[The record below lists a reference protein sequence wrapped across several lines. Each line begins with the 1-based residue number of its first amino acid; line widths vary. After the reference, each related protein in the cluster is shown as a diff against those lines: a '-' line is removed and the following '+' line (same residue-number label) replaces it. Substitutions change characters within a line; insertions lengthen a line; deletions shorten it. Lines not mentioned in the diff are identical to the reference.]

1 MAPAIALG
9 DEVRAA
15 IADRRPVVALESTLV
30 AHGLPWPENF
40 AVGRALEDEVRQ
52 HGAVPATVAVVRG
65 RLTVGIDAATLER
78 MARGGEGGQAPW
90 LKTGVADLGPL
101 VARGGDGATT
111 VSATTFA
118 AARAGLRV
126 FATGGIGGVHRGDGM
141 DVSSDLGTLAREPVA
156 VVSAGCKAIL
166 DLPRTLEALETL
178 GVLVLGVRTDEFPAF
193 YTRTSGLGLMLEH
206 RVDSAEDA
214 ARVLHAHWSLQR
226 SGVLL
231 ANPIPKAHE
240 LDRATIDAAIAQA
253 LDDAARLGLRGKAL
267 TPHLLSFV
275 ARATHKRSLAAN
287 RALAIHNAAFA
298 ADVASAL
305 AALPPLP

>member
-1 MAPAIALG
+1 MPAPLALS

-15 IADRRPVVALESTLV
+15 IAARRPVVALESTLV

-52 HGAVPATVAVVRG
+52 HGAIPATVAVVRG
-65 RLTVGIDAATLER
+65 QLTVGVDGATLER
-78 MARGGEGGQAPW
+78 MARGGDKPW
-90 LKTGVADLGPL
+90 TKTGVADLGPL
-101 VARGGDGATT
+101 CARGGDGATT

-118 AARAGLRV
+118 AARAGLRL
-126 FATGGIGGVHRGDGM
+126 FATGGIGGVHRGDTM
-141 DVSSDLGTLAREPVA
+141 DVSSDLTTLAREPVA

-178 GVLVLGVRTDEFPAF
+178 GVLTLGVRTDELPAF
-193 YTRTSGLGLMLEH
+193 YTRSSGLHLEH
-206 RVDSAEDA
+206 RVESAEEA

-231 ANPIPKAHE
+231 ANPIPKPHE
-240 LDRATIDAAIAQA
+240 LDRDAIDHAIEQA
-253 LDDAARLGLRGKAL
+253 LADAARLNLRGKSL
-267 TPHLLSFV
+267 TPHLLSFLS
-275 ARATHKRSLAAN
+275 RATHKRSLAAN

-298 ADVASAL
+298 ADVACAL